1 MFANRICKSKILDLG
16 GKAKLRRREALL
28 FLKELLGASPNM
40 TPEAITLFQSKEPDN
55 YTVHIKE
62 KLSSQ
67 AVRDVAQKLNLL
79 MKEEKD
85 VMVVYSPTA

>member
-1 MFANRICKSKILDLG
+1 
-16 GKAKLRRREALL
+16 LRRDEALL
-28 FLKELLGASPNM
+28 FLKELLSASPNM
-40 TPEAITLFQSKEPDN
+40 TPDAITLFQSKDPN
-55 YTVHIKE
+55 SYSLHIKE

-67 AVRDVAQKLNLL
+67 AVRDVALKLNLL

>member
-1 MFANRICKSKILDLG
+1 MFANRICKSKTLDLG
-16 GKAKLRRREALL
+16 GKTKLRRDEALL
-28 FLKELLGASPNM
+28 FLKELLSESPNM
-40 TPEAITLFQSKEPDN
+40 TPEAISLLQSKDPSS

-67 AVRDVAQKLNLL
+67 TIRDVAQKLNLL

-85 VMVVYSPTA
+85 TMVVYSPTA

>member
-1 MFANRICKSKILDLG
+1 VR
-16 GKAKLRRREALL
+16 
-28 FLKELLGASPNM
+28 
-40 TPEAITLFQSKEPDN
+40 
-55 YTVHIKE
+55 IKE

-79 MKEEKD
+79 IKEEKD